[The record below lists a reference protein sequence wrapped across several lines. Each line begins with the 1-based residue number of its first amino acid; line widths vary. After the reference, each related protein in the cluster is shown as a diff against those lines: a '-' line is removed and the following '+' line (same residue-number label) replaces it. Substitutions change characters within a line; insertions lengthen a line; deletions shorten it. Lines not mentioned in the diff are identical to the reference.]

1 MEILKAIFKVCFTNE
16 WEGDMGKGKKE
27 RMTESLKRNK
37 NKKTQFKYF
46 KALLK
51 NVTHKCLEFQ
61 QWHTVLDRVKALT
74 HYLDELMILW
84 SYF

>member
-1 MEILKAIFKVCFTNE
+1 
-16 WEGDMGKGKKE
+16 MGKGKKE

-51 NVTHKCLEFQ
+51 NVTHNVWNFNSDTQ
-61 QWHTVLDRVKALT
+61 YWIV
-74 HYLDELMILW
+74 
-84 SYF
+84 